1 MEDCLFC
8 KIINKEIKSDIVFEN
23 DSVLIFK
30 DISPQ
35 APVHLLAVPKE
46 HIESIL
52 EIEKLDCRI
61 LKELMEAISRIALE
75 KGLDKDGFRV
85 VINTGT
91 GAGQSVNHLHFHILG
106 KRKLTWPPG

>member
-8 KIINKEIKSDIVFEN
+8 KIINKEIESDIVFEN

-30 DISPQ
+30 DISPK

-46 HIESIL
+46 HIGSIL
-52 EIEKLDCRI
+52 EIEKLDCRL
-61 LKELMEAISRIALE
+61 LKELMEAISRVALE
-75 KGLDKDGFRV
+75 MELDKDGFRV
-85 VINTGT
+85 VVNTGV

-106 KRKLTWPPG
+106 RRKFSWPPG